1 MLDQVL
7 HIVAQGGI
15 HTRSELA
22 QRLDVREELLQQM
35 IDELVHIGYLK
46 PVVGDCNDRC
56 VGCPFAANCA
66 IGGAGRIW
74 ALTDK
79 GLRASDLPYGG
90 SQDYQPPS
98 SGYCPLPRRPL
109 QH

>member
-7 HIVAQGGI
+7 RIVAQGGI

-35 IDELVHIGYLK
+35 IDELVRIGYLK

-56 VGCPFAANCA
+56 AGCPFPQGYFRIAAECT

-74 ALTDK
+74 ALTEK
-79 GLRASDLPYGG
+79 GAKEVER
-90 SQDYQPPS
+90 QP
-98 SGYCPLPRRPL
+98 
-109 QH
+109 